1 MNLSIKSLRRI
12 VRQTESLKHVALGM
26 VISGAFFMTASGVQ
40 AQDVGEQKFTTVCA
54 ACHTIGSGR
63 LVGPDLS
70 GVTDRRSEE
79 WLLKFIKSSQ
89 TMVKS
94 GDADAAAIFAEFNN
108 IMMPDNNF
116 TDDEIKAVIAYIK
129 SKSGGA
135 ATAAAPADAAATE
148 AAATPAREATEEDI
162 LLGQQLYDGT
172 KRLENK
178 GVSCISCHNV
188 NTARVIPGGLL
199 AKDLTTAHSR
209 MGGDAGITGILNAPP
224 FPAMTDSY
232 KNNPITPDEAFA
244 IAAFLKS
251 VEDENTAGTVQ
262 AAALSPLLT
271 YGGIGLLVWIGLV
284 LFLWNNRKKN
294 TVKLKIYER
303 QIKSI

>member
-1 MNLSIKSLRRI
+1 MARK
-12 VRQTESLKHVALGM
+12 TKSLKHVALGM
-26 VISGAFFMTASGVQ
+26 LISGAFFMITPCAQ
-40 AQDVGEQKFTTVCA
+40 AQDVGEQKFTTVCT
-54 ACHTIGSGR
+54 ACHTIGNGR

-79 WLLKFIKSSQ
+79 WMLKFIKSSQ

-94 GDADAAAIFAEFNN
+94 GDADAVAIFTEFNN

-135 ATAAAPADAAATE
+135 AAAAAPADAAATE
-148 AAATPAREATEEDI
+148 TAAAPAREATEEDI
-162 LLGQQLYDGT
+162 LLGQHLFDGT
-172 KRLENK
+172 KRFENK

-251 VEDENTAGTVQ
+251 VETENAGTVQ

-294 TVKLKIYER
+294 TVKLKIYDR

>member
-12 VRQTESLKHVALGM
+12 ARLTKSLKHVAFGM
-26 VISGAFFMTASGVQ
+26 VISGAFFMIASGAQ
-40 AQDVGEQKFTTVCA
+40 AQDVGEQKFTSVCT
-54 ACHTIGSGR
+54 ACHTIGKGR

-79 WLLKFIKSSQ
+79 WLIQFIKSSQ
-89 TMVKS
+89 KMVNS
-94 GDADAAAIFAEFNN
+94 GDADAAAIFEEYNK

-116 TDDEIKAVIAYIK
+116 TDDEIKAVIAHIK

-135 ATAAAPADAAATE
+135 AAAAAPAE
-148 AAATPAREATEEDI
+148 AAEADVAPSREATADDL
-162 LLGQQLYDGT
+162 LLGQHLFDGT
-172 KRLENK
+172 KRFENK

-209 MGGDAGITGILNAPP
+209 MGGDAGLTGIMNAPP

-251 VEDENTAGTVQ
+251 VEEENAGAVQ

-271 YGGIGLLVWIGLV
+271 YGGIGLLVWIGVV